1 MKSSRLNTVRT
12 VLVVVL
18 AAATVLLISA
28 PGDGLRAVR
37 SVGAAGQATARGAVM
52 HYGVRS
58 GTIRWSN
65 GTMQNA
71 TGTWQGPPE
80 RVYGPFQ
87 VTASHGNTLYYWYVR
102 GIAGAKP
109 ADEKTMVLATD
120 NWRFQTTS
128 YDRTTDTI
136 SFPNGLG
143 QTTRR
148 QGTPVWGVVAVQA
161 PSISEQASD
170 PASIRQH
177 PASADSGAADGSTW
191 TMNRTYKPNR
201 DWVART
207 VELRFGSNTREV
219 TGEPTGANSDAVGRV
234 WEGVSNPGAEDP
246 TVTGN
251 ALLSGRPYQGTFV
264 ITVPCVYGGSA
275 ETRGLPGGHAFSNA
289 NDGHPAARRSLNRP
303 RNAPCVWRADRIDRE
318 FLHGDYVPD
327 GGRGLHCRSARPN
340 APGPSV
346 CYPLCAG

>member
-1 MKSSRLNTVRT
+1 MKSNGLNTVRT

-161 PSISEQASD
+161 PSIAEQASD
-170 PASIRQH
+170 PTRFVNI
-177 PASADSGAADGSTW
+177 PLLPTLELADGSTW
-191 TMNRTYKPNR
+191 IMPETYKPNR

-207 VELRFGSNTREV
+207 VDLRFGSNTREV

-264 ITVPCVYGGSA
+264 ITVPGVYGRPA
-275 ETRGLPGGHAFSNA
+275 ETKRLPFGHALSDA
-289 NDGHPAARRSLNRP
+289 NDGHSAARGNINGP
-303 RNAPCVWRADRIDRE
+303 RCAPCVWRADRIGRE
-318 FLHGDYVPD
+318 FLHGDHVPD

-340 APGPSV
+340 APSPSV